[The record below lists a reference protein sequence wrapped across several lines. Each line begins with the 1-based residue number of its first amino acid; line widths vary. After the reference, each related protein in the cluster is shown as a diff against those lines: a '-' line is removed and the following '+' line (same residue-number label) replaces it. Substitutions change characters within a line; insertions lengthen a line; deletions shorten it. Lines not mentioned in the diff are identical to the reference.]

1 MTHEITTIAFVL
13 SSETVKRKLVNQTV
27 SGKKERLMGR
37 HAASRP
43 GRLRPQHNTDD
54 ISLRNIEENT
64 VPKREDRQ
72 SQGVGYRLLQLF
84 AGMSIFLAIIL
95 VMHVG
100 WVYIGNGMDQ
110 IHTQQTIVTNQGFK
124 TAQPTKTD
132 GSTRIAKPQTGEP
145 PTEPEPEYSTVIG
158 WMRIPRFGAEWQRAI
173 QEGTDLKVLDNYGIG
188 HYQGTVMPGSIGNS
202 SYAGHRTPGDL
213 GPADTLKPGDP
224 IIIQTA
230 GHWYVYEMQSSWMT
244 TPDDAAVI
252 ADQTDQKD
260 ARLIT
265 LTTCKYSLD
274 EQDSLSARLIVRG
287 RFKYWANTADGIPKE
302 LASKQSTPIQQAKAT
317 ITRSIQ
323 KASKYAPVSQ
333 LLFTAT
339 LTIWCILTGL
349 SWLIWHKD
357 RQKKTTSWNL
367 MTLIWRIQSGP
378 IILRATTC
386 LFFWITLLFAE
397 WAWISPLLSQ
407 LIPLS
412 TGTATL
418 N

>member
-1 MTHEITTIAFVL
+1 MTTSTRKGWQSHGSHAHVQTAMLVIAVVDL
-13 SSETVKRKLVNQTV
+13 NRIREERKRP
-27 SGKKERLMGR
+27 MGR

-43 GRLRPQHNTDD
+43 GRLRPQHNTED

-158 WMRIPRFGAEWQRAI
+158 WMRIPRFGTEWQRAI

-213 GPADTLKPGDP
+213 RAGGHVETRDP

-230 GHWYVYEMQSSWMT
+230 DHWYVYEMQSSWMT
-244 TPDDAAVI
+244 TPDRCRRHRRPD
-252 ADQTDQKD
+252 
-260 ARLIT
+260 R
-265 LTTCKYSLD
+265 
-274 EQDSLSARLIVRG
+274 
-287 RFKYWANTADGIPKE
+287 PK
-302 LASKQSTPIQQAKAT
+302 
-317 ITRSIQ
+317 RR
-323 KASKYAPVSQ
+323 APHHTHH
-333 LLFTAT
+333 L
-339 LTIWCILTGL
+339 
-349 SWLIWHKD
+349 
-357 RQKKTTSWNL
+357 
-367 MTLIWRIQSGP
+367 
-378 IILRATTC
+378 
-386 LFFWITLLFAE
+386 
-397 WAWISPLLSQ
+397 
-407 LIPLS
+407 
-412 TGTATL
+412 
-418 N
+418 

>member
-1 MTHEITTIAFVL
+1 
-13 SSETVKRKLVNQTV
+13 
-27 SGKKERLMGR
+27 MGR

-43 GRLRPQHNTDD
+43 GRLRPQHNTED

-287 RFKYWANTADGIPKE
+287 RFKYWANTADGIPNE

-317 ITRSIQ
+317 IARSIQ

>member
-1 MTHEITTIAFVL
+1 
-13 SSETVKRKLVNQTV
+13 
-27 SGKKERLMGR
+27 MGR

-43 GRLRPQHNTDD
+43 GRLRPQHNTED

-64 VPKREDRQ
+64 VPKREDKQ

-158 WMRIPRFGAEWQRAI
+158 WMRIPRFGTEWQRAI

-230 GHWYVYEMQSSWMT
+230 DHWYVYEMQSSWMT

-287 RFKYWANTADGIPKE
+287 RFKYWANTADGIPQE
-302 LASKQSTPIQQAKAT
+302 LAPQTINSHTTGKSHHRTQYPKSQQIRSSQPTPVHRNTNNLVHPHRPVMAHLAQRPPEENNIMEPHDTNLAHPIRPNHPTRNHLPILLGNAT
-317 ITRSIQ
+317 IRRMGMDQPTTFPTNPTIHRHRHPKLKTSGNTQ
-323 KASKYAPVSQ
+323 NPYANNN
-333 LLFTAT
+333 
-339 LTIWCILTGL
+339 
-349 SWLIWHKD
+349 
-357 RQKKTTSWNL
+357 R
-367 MTLIWRIQSGP
+367 
-378 IILRATTC
+378 
-386 LFFWITLLFAE
+386 
-397 WAWISPLLSQ
+397 
-407 LIPLS
+407 
-412 TGTATL
+412 
-418 N
+418 

>member
-1 MTHEITTIAFVL
+1 
-13 SSETVKRKLVNQTV
+13 
-27 SGKKERLMGR
+27 MGR

-43 GRLRPQHNTDD
+43 GRLRPQHNTED

-252 ADQTDQKD
+252 ADQTDQK
-260 ARLIT
+260 R
-265 LTTCKYSLD
+265 
-274 EQDSLSARLIVRG
+274 R
-287 RFKYWANTADGIPKE
+287 
-302 LASKQSTPIQQAKAT
+302 
-317 ITRSIQ
+317 
-323 KASKYAPVSQ
+323 APHHTHH
-333 LLFTAT
+333 L
-339 LTIWCILTGL
+339 
-349 SWLIWHKD
+349 
-357 RQKKTTSWNL
+357 
-367 MTLIWRIQSGP
+367 
-378 IILRATTC
+378 
-386 LFFWITLLFAE
+386 
-397 WAWISPLLSQ
+397 
-407 LIPLS
+407 
-412 TGTATL
+412 
-418 N
+418 

>member
-1 MTHEITTIAFVL
+1 
-13 SSETVKRKLVNQTV
+13 
-27 SGKKERLMGR
+27 MGR

-43 GRLRPQHNTDD
+43 GRLRPQRNTED

-230 GHWYVYEMQSSWMT
+230 DHWYVYEMQSSWMT

-302 LASKQSTPIQQAKAT
+302 LAPKQSTPIQQAKAT
-317 ITRSIQ
+317 IARSIQ

-386 LFFWITLLFAE
+386 LFFWVTLLFAE

-412 TGTATL
+412 TGTATVAS
-418 N
+418 

>member
-1 MTHEITTIAFVL
+1 
-13 SSETVKRKLVNQTV
+13 
-27 SGKKERLMGR
+27 MGR

-43 GRLRPQHNTDD
+43 GRLRPQQNTED

-158 WMRIPRFGAEWQRAI
+158 WMRIPRFGTEWQRAI
-173 QEGTDLKVLDNYGIG
+173 QEGTDLKV
-188 HYQGTVMPGSIGNS
+188 
-202 SYAGHRTPGDL
+202 L

-230 GHWYVYEMQSSWMT
+230 DHWYVYEMQSSWMT

-287 RFKYWANTADGIPKE
+287 RFKYWANTADGIPNE

-323 KASKYAPVSQ
+323 MPAN
-333 LLFTAT
+333 T
-339 LTIWCILTGL
+339 L
-349 SWLIWHKD
+349 
-357 RQKKTTSWNL
+357 
-367 MTLIWRIQSGP
+367 QS
-378 IILRATTC
+378 ANSC
-386 LFFWITLLFAE
+386 
-397 WAWISPLLSQ
+397 SPQ
-407 LIPLS
+407 H
-412 TGTATL
+412 
-418 N
+418 

>member
-1 MTHEITTIAFVL
+1 
-13 SSETVKRKLVNQTV
+13 
-27 SGKKERLMGR
+27 MGR

-43 GRLRPQHNTDD
+43 GRLRPQHNTED

-213 GPADTLKPGDP
+213 GPAAGEAVPRGQAVRLSRAG
-224 IIIQTA
+224 TA
-230 GHWYVYEMQSSWMT
+230 EGRSGGAHHEPAGGRRQLGRQGRIAQPSRAARGAHAPRVRMGMLHEDRAPT
-244 TPDDAAVI
+244 TGVI
-252 ADQTDQKD
+252 HPRRPAEGRKGND
-260 ARLIT
+260 ARTGRQRRARIRDRHRLERIPHHHAIPQHHR
-265 LTTCKYSLD
+265 LTTKTSLKHHK
-274 EQDSLSARLIVRG
+274 SSYR
-287 RFKYWANTADGIPKE
+287 P
-302 LASKQSTPIQQAKAT
+302 
-317 ITRSIQ
+317 
-323 KASKYAPVSQ
+323 
-333 LLFTAT
+333 LFTAT

>member
-1 MTHEITTIAFVL
+1 
-13 SSETVKRKLVNQTV
+13 
-27 SGKKERLMGR
+27 MGR

-43 GRLRPQHNTDD
+43 GRLRPQHNTED

-230 GHWYVYEMQSSWMT
+230 DHWYVYEMQSSWMT

-287 RFKYWANTADGIPKE
+287 GSNIGPTLLTEYQKNSPPNNQLPYSKQKPLSHA
-302 LASKQSTPIQQAKAT
+302 ASKSQQIRSSQPTPVHRNTNNLVHPHRPVMAHLAQRPPEENNIMEPHDTNLAHPIRPNHPTCNHLPILLDNAT
-317 ITRSIQ
+317 IRRMGMDQ
-323 KASKYAPVSQ
+323 P
-333 LLFTAT
+333 
-339 LTIWCILTGL
+339 
-349 SWLIWHKD
+349 
-357 RQKKTTSWNL
+357 TT
-367 MTLIWRIQSGP
+367 
-378 IILRATTC
+378 
-386 LFFWITLLFAE
+386 
-397 WAWISPLLSQ
+397 SQ